1 MASRSE
7 TVSKYMKKAGW
18 LSKSY
23 TLKKDI
29 VEAFKEACES
39 QGVSQA
45 SFFFLAFIPCM
56 ASLLCYRSAYDF
68 MQTLVCLLL
77 LG

>member
-7 TVSKYMKKAGW
+7 TVAKYTKKAGW
-18 LSKSY
+18 TSKSY

-29 VEAFKEACES
+29 VESFKEACEK

-45 SFFFLAFIPCM
+45 SVL
-56 ASLLCYRSAYDF
+56 SAY
-68 MQTLVCLLL
+68 MVVYARAAGVETKEK
-77 LG
+77 

>member
-45 SFFFLAFIPCM
+45 SVL
-56 ASLLCYRSAYDF
+56 SAYMVVYAKAAGIEKKED
-68 MQTLVCLLL
+68 
-77 LG
+77 

>member
-7 TVSKYMKKAGW
+7 TVAKYMKKAGW
-18 LSKSY
+18 TSKSY

-29 VEAFKEACES
+29 VEAFKEACEK

-45 SFFFLAFIPCM
+45 SVL
-56 ASLLCYRSAYDF
+56 SAY
-68 MQTLVCLLL
+68 MVEYARAAGIETKEEK
-77 LG
+77 

>member
-1 MASRSE
+1 MPSRSE
-7 TVSKYMKKAGW
+7 IVEKYKKKAGW

-29 VEAFKEACES
+29 VEAFKEACER

-45 SFFFLAFIPCM
+45 SAL
-56 ASLLCYRSAYDF
+56 SAY
-68 MQTLVCLLL
+68 MVEYAKAAGIELNERE
-77 LG
+77 

>member
-7 TVSKYMKKAGW
+7 IVEKYKKKAGW
-18 LSKSY
+18 LSRSY

-29 VEAFKEACES
+29 VEAFKKACEK

-45 SFFFLAFIPCM
+45 SVL
-56 ASLLCYRSAYDF
+56 SAY
-68 MQTLVCLLL
+68 MVEYAKAA
-77 LG
+77 GIEPKEEK

>member
-7 TVSKYMKKAGW
+7 TVAKYMKKAGW
-18 LSKSY
+18 TSKSY

-45 SFFFLAFIPCM
+45 SVL
-56 ASLLCYRSAYDF
+56 SAYMVEYAKAAGTEKKED
-68 MQTLVCLLL
+68 
-77 LG
+77 

>member
-1 MASRSE
+1 MANRSE
-7 TVSKYMKKAGW
+7 TVAKYMKKAGW

-29 VEAFKEACES
+29 VEAFKKACEK

-45 SFFFLAFIPCM
+45 SVL
-56 ASLLCYRSAYDF
+56 SAY
-68 MQTLVCLLL
+68 MVEYAKAA
-77 LG
+77 GIEVKEN